1 MAPGTEFDTPTAKDR
16 PSPVG
21 VSVIPLADLARFRE
35 RSYRLLSQSFLHPD
49 DGIVQTVRELAGELG
64 EERAIQDELAISAEF
79 RHLCSTW
86 RDIDEPAVKL
96 IQTRY
101 VSLFS
106 AATAGRLPCP
116 PYESTYMAARGAS
129 EAIVLASVERD
140 YATAGLYGTS
150 TKKQA
155 PDHISMEMEFLAIL
169 CGREAEAW
177 EAEKTPQGIGLL
189 EKQSKFIETHLG
201 LWLRA
206 FAYDVRKADEGGL
219 YADAAAATLA
229 FVTHDRDLVEE
240 LAASLGNEGKETH
253 EQG

>member
-1 MAPGTEFDTPTAKDR
+1 MTSETESGADAAMGRASSAD
-16 PSPVG
+16 
-21 VSVIPLADLARFRE
+21 VSVIPLADLSWFRE

-49 DGIVQTVRELAGELG
+49 DDTVQTIRALAAELC
-64 EERAIQDELAISAEF
+64 EERTIQDELALSAEF
-79 RHLCSTW
+79 RQLCSTW
-86 RDIDEPAVKL
+86 RDIDEPAVRQ
-96 IQTRY
+96 IQARY
-101 VSLFS
+101 VSLFA
-106 AATAGRLPCP
+106 AATGGRLPCP
-116 PYESTYMAARGAS
+116 PYESTYMAARGVS
-129 EAIVLASVERD
+129 DAIVLASVERD

-169 CGREAEAW
+169 CGRESEAW

-189 EKQSKFIETHLG
+189 EKESKFIDTHLG

-206 FAYDVRKADEGGL
+206 FAHDVRKADEGGL
-219 YADAAAATLA
+219 YADVAAAALA

-240 LAASLGNEGKETH
+240 LVATLGNEGKETH